1 VEVDMHST
9 LRVRFL
15 FLLIGGLAL
24 ALVFAIPFAAQQPP
38 FDAARIIAN
47 TTNALQLTPEQ
58 TSKLTDLINKR
69 RPRIDGLLQ
78 KMSQFPPDSPVYN
91 ELRGQLDGERRS
103 ALEELSPSLRP
114 DQQARLRGLM
124 NANPGAP
131 GNPPSSPVGPLKP
144 NLPAGAFAN
153 ERLIPLPA
161 NVSAAPTRSRR
172 AMATTP
178 QLTEEQKILHLLDRA
193 GFGPRPGDIER

>member
-1 VEVDMHST
+1 MGNAATRAIFISTCRQSAPDRLPTDPFWWYDVATSATTHLLQRKVEVDMHST

-78 KMSQFPPDSPVYN
+78 KMSQFPPHRPVCN
-91 ELRGQLDGERRS
+91 ELRG
-103 ALEELSPSLRP
+103 AL
-114 DQQARLRGLM
+114 
-124 NANPGAP
+124 
-131 GNPPSSPVGPLKP
+131 
-144 NLPAGAFAN
+144 
-153 ERLIPLPA
+153 
-161 NVSAAPTRSRR
+161 
-172 AMATTP
+172 
-178 QLTEEQKILHLLDRA
+178 
-193 GFGPRPGDIER
+193 